1 MGTNACILDQRVT
14 SVIAV
19 VVCGSV
25 ISEDIAIYCIFCK
38 KEQIPMEWKG
48 LEADMT
54 HEHRQQNGFSIVQQ
68 SGENTLSL
76 INLPDVVL
84 EAILSNL
91 TYDEISKNRI
101 VRSAFSF
108 N

>member
-1 MGTNACILDQRVT
+1 
-14 SVIAV
+14 
-19 VVCGSV
+19 
-25 ISEDIAIYCIFCK
+25 
-38 KEQIPMEWKG
+38 MEWKG

-54 HEHRQQNGFSIVQQ
+54 HEHRQQNGFLIVEQ
-68 SGENTLSL
+68 SDENTLSL

-101 VRSAFSF
+101 VRSVIFFIYFTTNIHICISAIKAPHYCSYYCSLLSLCR
-108 N
+108 